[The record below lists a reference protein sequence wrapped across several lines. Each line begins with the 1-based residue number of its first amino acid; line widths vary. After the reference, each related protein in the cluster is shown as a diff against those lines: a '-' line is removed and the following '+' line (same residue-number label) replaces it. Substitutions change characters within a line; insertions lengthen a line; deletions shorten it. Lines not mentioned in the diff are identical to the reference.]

1 MASAWGNAWGS
12 SWGNSWG
19 SIASGGGG
27 TDPPPVEPPDPED
40 PDADLIYNAEA
51 LPPPV
56 PNYLICDVTG
66 FKVPVSEGLKKEWD
80 GTMVRSA
87 SYTPRHPLDFQRARA
102 EATQTGSPRPE
113 QDDIDIDEQYPTGV
127 SLDDLDP

>member
-1 MASAWGNAWGS
+1 MSGTWGPTWGPSWGPTWGYASAAE
-12 SWGNSWG
+12 
-19 SIASGGGG
+19 
-27 TDPPPVEPPDPED
+27 PPPIDPDVDPED
-40 PDADLIYNAEA
+40 SDEILNLEA
-51 LPPPV
+51 LPPPT
-56 PNYLICDVTG
+56 PNYLVCDITG

-113 QDDIDIDEQYPTGV
+113 QEDIDIDEQYPTGV

>member
-1 MASAWGNAWGS
+1 MAGTWGPTWGP
-12 SWGNSWG
+12 SWGPTWG
-19 SIASGGGG
+19 YLTEGGEV
-27 TDPPPVEPPDPED
+27 TPDPD
-40 PDADLIYNAEA
+40 GGDGLDIVNLEA

-56 PNYLICDVTG
+56 PNYLVCDITG
-66 FKVPVSEGLKKEWD
+66 FRVPVSEGLRKEWD

-113 QDDIDIDEQYPTGV
+113 QEDIDIDTQYPNGV
-127 SLDDLDP
+127 QLSDLDP